1 MIKINRPQCPNPTA
15 LSNGNYKHLD
25 NKTVLKE
32 AGFDKCMYCESKV
45 SHIYFGDIEHIKPKD
60 KFSSLEFNWD
70 NLGYVCAKC
79 NNCKLNK
86 FHENTPY
93 INPYDEEP
101 NNYIIAL
108 GPFLKQKRG
117 SERGELTI
125 LDIDLNRTELIE
137 RRKEKI
143 DKLVKSI
150 DVCFRTSNE
159 ILKNNALEELKKEAE
174 QDKEYSL
181 CVKYL
186 LEINN
191 IV

>member
-1 MIKINRPQCPNPTA
+1 M
-15 LSNGNYKHLD
+15 
-25 NKTVLKE
+25 
-32 AGFDKCMYCESKV
+32 
-45 SHIYFGDIEHIKPKD
+45 
-60 KFSSLEFNWD
+60 
-70 NLGYVCAKC
+70 
-79 NNCKLNK
+79 
-86 FHENTPY
+86 
-93 INPYDEEP
+93 
-101 NNYIIAL
+101 

-125 LDIDLNRTELIE
+125 LDIELNRTELIE

-150 DVCFRTSNE
+150 DECFRTSNE
-159 ILKNNALEELKKEAE
+159 TLKNNALEELKKEAE